1 MLSSFFPG
9 DPVFYLAAIPAVIL
23 LGLSKGGFSGLSS
36 LAMPMVALAI
46 SPVKAA
52 AIVLPILIV
61 QDWVSVWAFRHDF
74 DLRNL
79 AILTP
84 AAAVGVGAGWL
95 MASRVDEQAVRLA
108 VGLISVGFVVFMLLR
123 DRLASGAATRA
134 TVAPGLF
141 WGAVTGFTSFVSH
154 AGAPPTMVYMLPQRL
169 TPRIFAGTSA
179 ILFAIINLLKVWPY
193 FALGQ
198 FSRDNLSA
206 SASLL
211 PVAVVSTFAGVWLVR
226 RVSAERF
233 YVAVLALTF
242 LVGVK
247 LIWDGA
253 WGLWA

>member
-1 MLSSFFPG
+1 MLSVFPSN
-9 DPVFYLAAIPAVIL
+9 PAFYIAAIPAVVL

-36 LAMPMVALAI
+36 LAMPLFALAI

-61 QDWVSVWAFRHDF
+61 QDWVSVWAFRRDF

-84 AAAVGVGAGWL
+84 AAAIGVGAGWL

-123 DRLASGAATRA
+123 DQLAKSAATQA

-141 WGAVTGFTSFVSH
+141 WGAIAGFTSFVSH
-154 AGAPPTMVYMLPQRL
+154 TGAPPTMVYMLPQKL

-179 ILFAIINLLKVWPY
+179 ILFAIVNLLKVGPY

-211 PVAVVSTFAGVWLVR
+211 PVAIVSTFAGVWLVR

-233 YVAVLALTF
+233 YAAVLALTF

-247 LIWDGA
+247 LMWDGA
-253 WGLWA
+253 WGLWG

>member
-1 MLSSFFPG
+1 MLSVFPG
-9 DPVFYLAAIPAVIL
+9 NPAFYFAAIPAVIL

-36 LAMPMVALAI
+36 LAMPLFALAI

-61 QDWVSVWAFRHDF
+61 QDWVSVWAFRKDF

-79 AILTP
+79 AILAP
-84 AAAVGVGAGWL
+84 AGALGVAAGWL
-95 MASRVDEQAVRLA
+95 LASRVDEQAVRLA

-123 DRLASGAATRA
+123 DRLASGAPTRA

-141 WGAVTGFTSFVSH
+141 WGTIAGFTSFISH
-154 AGAPPTMVYMLPQRL
+154 TGAPPTMVYMLPQKL

-179 ILFAIINLLKVWPY
+179 MLFAIVNLLKVGPY

-198 FSRDNLSA
+198 FSRDNLSE

-211 PVAVVSTFAGVWLVR
+211 PVAIVSTFAGVWLVR

-242 LVGVK
+242 IVGVK

-253 WGLWA
+253 WGLWG